1 MKICMK
7 HLNYLWYF
15 LMLTLFFSCVAD
27 NEFNNPENPCTSNL
41 TANTTIYEVKSMFAG
56 EVIQI
61 QEDLIIEGYVI
72 SSDRAGNFFGTLH
85 FQDAPDNP
93 SEGFQIDIDLR
104 DAYLQFQIGSKI
116 FIKLKGLYLGKRKDV
131 FKIGGVF
138 SAFGNLSVGRLPA
151 SAVSEH
157 ILVSCD
163 NPITLVP
170 KKITLE
176 DLSEDHTNTLIAIDN
191 VEFEEEFLGTTFAVP
206 EMETER
212 TLTNCWGDM
221 ITLLNSGYSDFQA
234 DLLPDGNG
242 KITGVFYR
250 DNNRLQLIIR
260 DKDDISFTEERC
272 IEIDNSVTS
281 NQVFISEIAD
291 PDNNTEARFVELF
304 NAGEASIDLNGWT
317 IRRYTN
323 DNTEASGIIDLSGII
338 LESQRTLVV
347 SPNEVEFELVY
358 GFAPD
363 LGVSANSAAD
373 SNGDDNMELVDPF
386 GVVIDVFGIPG
397 EDGSGTNHEFEDGRA
412 LRNND
417 IIMANPT
424 YTFAEWTVYN
434 DTGEAGTTN
443 SPQEAPQDFTPGI
456 R

>member
-1 MKICMK
+1 MK
-7 HLNYLWYF
+7 HLKYLGYF
-15 LMLTLFFSCVAD
+15 LMVSLFFNCVAD
-27 NEFNNPENPCTSNL
+27 NEFNIPENPCTSNL
-41 TANTTIYEVKSMFAG
+41 TANSKINEIKSMFSG
-56 EVIQI
+56 DIIQI

-85 FQDAPDNP
+85 FQDAPDIP
-93 SEGFQIDIDLR
+93 SDGFQIDIDLR
-104 DAYLQFQIGSKI
+104 DAYLQFEIGSKI
-116 FIKLKGLYLGKRKDV
+116 FIKLKGLYLGRRKDV
-131 FKIGGVF
+131 FKVGGVF

-157 ILVSCD
+157 ILLSCD
-163 NPITLVP
+163 NPTTLVP

-176 DLSEDHTNTLIAIDN
+176 DLSEEHINTLIAIDN
-191 VEFEEEFLGTTFAVP
+191 VEFEEELLGTTFAVP
-206 EMETER
+206 ERETER
-212 TLTNCWGDM
+212 TVTDCLGDK
-221 ITLLNSGYSDFQA
+221 IYLLNSGYSDFQA
-234 DLLPDGNG
+234 DILPDGNG
-242 KITGVFYR
+242 SITGVLYR
-250 DNNRLQLIIR
+250 DNDKLQLIIR
-260 DKDDISFTEERC
+260 DKDDITFTEERC
-272 IEIDNSVTS
+272 IEIEDSVTS
-281 NQVFISEIAD
+281 NQVIISEIAD

-338 LESQRTLVV
+338 LEARRTLVV

-363 LGVSANSAAD
+363 LAVSGNSAAD
-373 SNGDDNMELVDPF
+373 SNGDDNLELVDPF
-386 GVVIDVFGIPG
+386 GVVIDAFGIPG
-397 EDGSGTNHEFEDGRA
+397 EDGSGTNHEFEDGSA
-412 LRNND
+412 VRNND